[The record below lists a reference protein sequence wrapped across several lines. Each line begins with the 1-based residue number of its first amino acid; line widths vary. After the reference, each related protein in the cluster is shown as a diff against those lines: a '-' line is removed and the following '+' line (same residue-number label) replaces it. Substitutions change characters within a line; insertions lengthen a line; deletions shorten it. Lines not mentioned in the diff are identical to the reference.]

1 MAEQTV
7 QIKIKVDSK
16 TGEIQLKTMEK
27 GFEKIVLTA
36 KQAEQAAKQLNT
48 TVSKLTSSGNIS
60 ATANSYQKLG
70 TAISGTTAASGSAT
84 ASVLELGRTI
94 SDAP

>member
-1 MAEQTV
+1 MAAPQTV
-7 QIKIKVDSK
+7 QIKIQVDSK
-16 TGEIQLKTMEK
+16 TGQISLKTMEK
-27 GFEKIVLTA
+27 GFEKITLTA

-70 TAISGTTAASGSAT
+70 TAISGTTAAS
-84 ASVLELGRTI
+84 
-94 SDAP
+94 